1 MEIIDIILPIVY
13 IVVGLAL
20 IWFVIEL
27 VITIKKVRGRAIST
41 IDELQPSIKNIE
53 NMVEE
58 IQPTISKVDP
68 LVDRVTLTVDS
79 VNLEMM
85 RVDEILEDVSQITG
99 TVSKTMNTVDNVT
112 SAPLDIVTSVT
123 NKVRKKFTPKYASD
137 ASVDAGKVLN
147 QKTNPIAQ
155 FADTAIDAAGEAIK
169 EQQSKSQMRRDAQN
183 AREAVRDEKNDRMA
197 DKSSQLADKILD
209 EVNADAPEAPNTN
222 SSASDVDADVQTG
235 NETDAQQAAE
245 TFIDENPLSAQAAAE
260 TFIDNETDD
269 K

>member
-137 ASVDAGKVLN
+137 ASIDAGKTPN

-183 AREAVRDEKNDRMA
+183 AREAERDEKNDRMA

-209 EVNADAPEAPNTN
+209 EVNIDAPEGTN
-222 SSASDVDADVQTG
+222 SDSASSDMSAKVQLG
-235 NETDAQQAAE
+235 NQIDAQQAAE
-245 TFIDENPLSAQAAAE
+245 VFINEDPQSVQAATE
-260 TFIDNETDD
+260 TFIDNAAD
-269 K
+269 KK